1 MLSIITNITQNITIK
16 TMCINESNEARK
28 KKKTYKKKNFTYR
41 DIFILFTSVGM

>member
-1 MLSIITNITQNITIK
+1 MLSIITNITQNINLK

-28 KKKTYKKKNFTYR
+28 KKKKNFTYR

>member
-28 KKKTYKKKNFTYR
+28 KKTYKKKNFTYR